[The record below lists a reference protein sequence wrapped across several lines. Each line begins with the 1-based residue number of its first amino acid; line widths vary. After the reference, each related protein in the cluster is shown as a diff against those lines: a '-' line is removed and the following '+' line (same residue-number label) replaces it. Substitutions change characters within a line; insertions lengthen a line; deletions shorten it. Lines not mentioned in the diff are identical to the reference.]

1 MVGVWGAG
9 RALVLRGDTSAC
21 GIAASQLRTPRGIAM
36 LCVRRSTHDA
46 DPDISILENPIL
58 AARFIEF
65 VKFVYRL
72 LAFRLPL
79 YEQSG
84 SVLSLPPNQMP
95 RPESLLSFRRLIV
108 LRIFSLSLVVL
119 SEFGNF
125 L

>member
-36 LCVRRSTHDA
+36 LCVRRSTYDA

-84 SVLSLPPNQMP
+84 SVLSLPPI
-95 RPESLLSFRRLIV
+95 RCRDRKASCLSAA
-108 LRIFSLSLVVL
+108 
-119 SEFGNF
+119 
-125 L
+125 

>member
-65 VKFVYRL
+65 VNSCTGCWPFGRL
-72 LAFRLPL
+72 YHNNQVLCSPYPQSDAETGKPL
-79 YEQSG
+79 
-84 SVLSLPPNQMP
+84 VFPPLD
-95 RPESLLSFRRLIV
+95 RPED
-108 LRIFSLSLVVL
+108 IF
-119 SEFGNF
+119 SEFGSS